1 MRQPRFIVVTGKGGV
16 GKTVVAAALGLSAA
30 RRGHHSLIIETASD
44 GSLAR
49 LFGRSTLGP
58 APSRLQAEL
67 DAVHVD
73 ARDLVEQYFARLLRF
88 RWLSDRLLSSNTF
101 NALTAAA
108 PGVTEFLLLE
118 RVLQWLEPGLTG
130 RHQRYE
136 VVIVDAPATG
146 HVIKLLGTPRRLAA
160 MVAAGPLGA
169 TARRLLELL
178 ADHNRTHVVLVSLPE
193 DMVVRETIE
202 AYRTLRGDLGLHVC
216 RPVLNRVFPSRFT
229 PEDGQRIA
237 ASPDAHP
244 IVEAARFTLA
254 GHREAER
261 TAAQLRRALDE
272 PPVELPQ
279 LFGDELGA
287 ADLGPFAEVLGPVV
301 LDHAPRRTTTRR
313 TGGTRRGARS

>member
-1 MRQPRFIVVTGKGGV
+1 VRQPRFIVVTGKGGV
-16 GKTVVAAALGLSAA
+16 GKTVVTAALGLAA
-30 RRGHHSLIIETASD
+30 AQRRRRALIIETASD

-118 RVLQWLEPGLTG
+118 RVLQWIEPGFTG

-146 HVIKLLGTPRRLAA
+146 HVIKLLGTPQRLAA
-160 MVAAGPLGA
+160 MVTAGPLG
-169 TARRLLELL
+169 TSARRLRQLLE
-178 ADHNRTHVVLVSLPE
+178 DPHRTHVVLVSLPE

-229 PEDGQRIA
+229 AEDGQRIA
-237 ASPDAHP
+237 ASPDTGP
-244 IVEAARFTLA
+244 IVEAARFALA
-254 GHREAER
+254 ARREAER
-261 TAAQLRRALDE
+261 ASAQLRRALAE

-279 LFGDELGA
+279 LFGDELGV
-287 ADLGPFAEVLGPVV
+287 ADLGPFADVLGPVV
-301 LDHAPRRTTTRR
+301 LDHPPPRTTGRR
-313 TGGTRRGARS
+313 AGGARRPGSG

>member
-30 RRGHHSLIIETASD
+30 RRGHRSLIIETASD

-49 LFGRSTLGP
+49 LFGRSNLGP
-58 APSRLQAEL
+58 APSVLEPRL

-73 ARDLVEQYFARLLRF
+73 ARELVEQYFARLLRF

-118 RVLQWLEPGLTG
+118 RVLQWIEPGLTG
-130 RHQRYE
+130 RHQHYE

-160 MVAAGPLGA
+160 MVSAGPLGA
-169 TARRLLELL
+169 TARRLLQLL
-178 ADHNRTHVVLVSLPE
+178 ADHHRTHVVLVSLPE

-229 PEDGQRIA
+229 VADGQRIA
-237 ASPDAHP
+237 ASPNADP

-254 GHREAER
+254 ARHEADR
-261 TAAQLRRALDE
+261 TSAQLRRALDE

-287 ADLGPFAEVLGPVV
+287 ADLGPFADVLGAVV
-301 LDHAPRRTTTRR
+301 LDHPPTRTTARR
-313 TGGTRRGARS
+313 TGGTRRAGGR

>member
-1 MRQPRFIVVTGKGGV
+1 VRQPRCIVVTGKGGV

-30 RRGHHSLIIETASD
+30 HGGHRSLIIETASD
-44 GSLAR
+44 GSLGR
-49 LFGRSTLGP
+49 LFGRSKLGP
-58 APSRLQAEL
+58 APSRLQADL

-118 RVLQWLEPGLTG
+118 RVLQWIEPGFTG

-146 HVIKLLGTPRRLAA
+146 HVIKLLGTPQRLAA
-160 MVAAGPLGA
+160 MVTAGPLGTA
-169 TARRLLELL
+169 ARRLLQLL
-178 ADHNRTHVVLVSLPE
+178 EDPHRTHVVLVSLPE

-202 AYRTLRGDLGLHVC
+202 AYRTLTGDLGLHVC

-229 PEDGQRIA
+229 AEDGQRIA
-237 ASPDAHP
+237 ASPDTGP
-244 IVEAARFTLA
+244 IVEAARFALA
-254 GHREAER
+254 ARREAER
-261 TAAQLRRALDE
+261 ASAQLRRALAE

-279 LFGDELGA
+279 LFGDELGV
-287 ADLGPFAEVLGPVV
+287 ADLGPFADVLGPVV
-301 LDHAPRRTTTRR
+301 LDHPPPRTTGRR
-313 TGGTRRGARS
+313 AGGARRPGSG